1 MGAATALR
9 PAPIAVL
16 SNRLVV
22 DGLVIDDACA
32 VELVRRRSEAGDDP
46 ARVLADAVEIGA
58 RVLDREQTGAHA
70 DFVKAEFEKVSR
82 EVEQAFSDK
91 ARVVAEFFGTK
102 VDEVFGEDHGHLAK
116 ALERHFSDGSSAA
129 VQHKVKE
136 VVDDVMRR
144 SREDLVRQFSSADAT
159 NPLAQFQ
166 RMVLASM
173 KQGAEQQD
181 TNLRRLH
188 EKLAGMEVELA
199 RLHAEREK
207 TAEVAAEADRG
218 TAKGRTFED
227 GVAEALDRIALA
239 QGDDCEAVGDF
250 KGATRR
256 TGDVVVALEGCRGP
270 ARGRIV
276 FEAKNAKL
284 SRRAMVEELDRAR
297 AERDADYAVLVVPDE
312 EKVPARTPTLRELN
326 GDKLVVCFDPEEGS
340 ALTLEVAYS
349 LARARVMM
357 TRGDADGVDASAVRE
372 AVERATGAMGDVQRI
387 KQQLTGASTS
397 IENARKIV
405 DALAATVR
413 GHLAQIEALLDAAE
427 DGDAPAPAA
436 AVASGG
442 PARPAATAGASAE
455 PGAAATATAPA
466 ATEPAPTPTE
476 AAPAP
481 ARPRPRP
488 PAATAAGGALFDL

>member
-1 MGAATALR
+1 MEAATPLR
-9 PAPIAVL
+9 QPRVSVL
-16 SNRLVV
+16 PDRLLVDDLVV
-22 DGLVIDDACA
+22 DDETA
-32 VELVRRRSEAGDDP
+32 VRLAGERERAGEDP
-46 ARVLADAVEIGA
+46 VPLLLDAVEIGA

-256 TGDVVVALEGCRGP
+256 TGDVVVGLEGCRGP

-284 SRRAMVEELDRAR
+284 SRRAMIDELDRAR

-312 EKVPARTPTLRELN
+312 DKVPARTPTLRELN
-326 GDKLVVCFDPEEGS
+326 GDKLVVCFDPDDGS
-340 ALTLEVAYS
+340 PLALEVAYS
-349 LARARVMM
+349 LARARVLMA
-357 TRGDADGVDASAVRE
+357 RGDVEGVDVSAVRE

-387 KQQLTGASTS
+387 KQQLTGATTS
-397 IENARKIV
+397 IDNARKIV

-413 GHLAQIEALLDAAE
+413 AHLAQIAGLLDA
-427 DGDAPAPAA
+427 
-436 AVASGG
+436 
-442 PARPAATAGASAE
+442 
-455 PGAAATATAPA
+455 
-466 ATEPAPTPTE
+466 
-476 AAPAP
+476 
-481 ARPRPRP
+481 
-488 PAATAAGGALFDL
+488 